1 LVLQRDVIITAV
13 LYPAVDLPIVQK
25 VNLLHKLMKAAQ
37 VIALAVN
44 MKNTNYMEVTKNTNW
59 Y

>member
-1 LVLQRDVIITAV
+1 VIITAV

-25 VNLLHKLMKAAQ
+25 VSLLHKLMKAAH

-44 MKNTNYMEVTKNTNW
+44 MQNTKCIKVTKNTN
-59 Y
+59 